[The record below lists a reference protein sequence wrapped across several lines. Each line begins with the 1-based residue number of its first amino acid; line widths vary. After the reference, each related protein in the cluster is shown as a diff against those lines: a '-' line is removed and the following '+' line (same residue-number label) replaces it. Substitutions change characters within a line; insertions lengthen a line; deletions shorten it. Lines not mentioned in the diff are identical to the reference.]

1 MFRARGLNREMR
13 LFSSTLQVFA
23 QQLTNRHDSEHRG
36 LAVGASG
43 AVSWNRATMFVFAF
57 GSDVDFCRL
66 VNNNQLT
73 GTIPSA
79 VGQLPLLSI
88 WYDFLP
94 SSRDR
99 LSPRLQ

>member
-1 MFRARGLNREMR
+1 
-13 LFSSTLQVFA
+13 
-23 QQLTNRHDSEHRG
+23 
-36 LAVGASG
+36 
-43 AVSWNRATMFVFAF
+43 MFVFAF